1 MDIGE
6 AEKDLRKLGK
16 VAVAYSGG
24 VDSTLL
30 TYLCKFAGVDYIAVT
45 VDSQVMARDEVQ
57 NAVDVARDLGFNH
70 RVIELDLL
78 SCDKFVE
85 NTSEGCYHCKKT
97 ILSAIKD
104 FGGYRTVIEAT
115 NADDF
120 KEHRPGLRAVE
131 EMGVIS
137 PLKNLTKE
145 DIINTAKEYNLPNWS
160 KPSNS
165 CLATRIKG
173 VEITEERLKKI
184 EKAEV
189 IVKEYGFRLVRVRVT
204 DERAVIQVAQNR
216 LSDLLKNKDD
226 IINRIKRLGFQQVLV
241 DPEGYPSIELQ

>member
-6 AEKDLRKLGK
+6 TEKDLRKLGK

-30 TYLCKFAGVDYIAVT
+30 TYLCKVTGVDYIAVT

-57 NAVDVARDLGFNH
+57 NAVDVAQELGFIH

-78 SCDKFVE
+78 TCDKFVE
-85 NTSEGCYHCKKT
+85 NDPERCYHCKKT

-104 FGGYRTVIEAT
+104 LAGDRKVIEAT
-115 NADDF
+115 NADDL

-131 EMGVIS
+131 EMGAAS

-145 DIINTAKEYNLPNWS
+145 EIIIAAKEYGLPNWK

-165 CLATRIKG
+165 CLATRLNGK
-173 VEITEERLKKI
+173 ITEEELKRV
-184 EKAEV
+184 EQAEE
-189 IVKEYGFRLVRVRVT
+189 IVKEYGFSLVRVRVAE
-204 DERAVIQVAQNR
+204 DRAVVQVAQNR
-216 LSDLLKNKDD
+216 LTDLSKIEDE
-226 IINRIKRLGFQQVLV
+226 IAGRIKRLGFQQVLV